1 MNLPLTADGDGE
13 MDDLPRTLRREKEAR
28 MRQARERE
36 AIAAGLAAPHPDPM
50 GYAGTS
56 SDAYATAYGQDETY
70 PAAVRS
76 IEVPFFRLVA
86 FFLKAVIAAIP
97 ALLLLGVILWLAGQ
111 ALETAFPELLKMKIL
126 ISFPNS

>member
-1 MNLPLTADGDGE
+1 MNLPLTADGD
-13 MDDLPRTLRREKEAR
+13 MDDLPRTVRREKEAR
-28 MRQARERE
+28 MREARERE
-36 AIAAGLAAPHPDPM
+36 AIAAGLAAPHPEPM
-50 GYAGTS
+50 GYAAS
-56 SDAYATAYGQDETY
+56 PSDGYASAYGQDDTY
-70 PAAVRS
+70 PATVKS
-76 IEVPFFRLVA
+76 IDVPFFRLVA